1 MRVKQKPQARGAC
14 GLGEKY
20 YEKLYVLLAYDLK
33 IRGKYERSVKS
44 PLPFSEI

>member
-1 MRVKQKPQARGAC
+1 MQNKNRKLGVLVV
-14 GLGEKY
+14 LGEKY
-20 YEKLYVLLAYDLK
+20 YEKLYVLLAYGLK